1 MNVTP
6 QIFKEQPILP
16 LMGSLVGEYDI
27 FGYLIY
33 NLTEQH
39 VEITSPPWLV
49 NRCSLHV
56 WDLINLHIAFKSGEQ
71 LFSQGKVE
79 NIKWNE
85 DLKTNVYEVTFL
97 NAQPFLPN
105 AIYIALEG
113 GRVQV
118 ELAEELPVLEALSQ
132 NVKSALLL
140 KEGIFIYLKHMIPYF
155 SRITGYDRKQYE
167 QVEHFIF
174 EDIQSKL
181 KNNIQKLR
189 ELYEKLSHKPEN
201 IFESLNLEDLREML
215 ESEINFDLLN
225 LTFQDLAHVSYMTA
239 IKDLEEQLYWY
250 YNKIVLLLYKQMLYA

>member
-1 MNVTP
+1 MNVIP
-6 QIFKEQPILP
+6 PIFSEQPVLP

-33 NLTEQH
+33 NLTDQQ

-71 LFSQGKVE
+71 VFFQGKVE
-79 NIKWNE
+79 NIKRNE
-85 DLKTNVYEVTFL
+85 DLKTNVYEVKFL
-97 NAQPFLPN
+97 NASGVRPHPV
-105 AIYIALEG
+105 YI
-113 GRVQV
+113 
-118 ELAEELPVLEALSQ
+118 VLEDDRIQVKVTEDLPLLDVLSQ

-167 QVEHFIF
+167 QVEHLIF
-174 EDIQSKL
+174 DDIQNKL
-181 KNNIQKLR
+181 KNNIQKLTT
-189 ELYEKLSHKPEN
+189 LYEKLSHKPEN
-201 IFESLNLEDLREML
+201 IFEILNLEDLREML